1 MAKTVSL
8 KEAQAAYSVSLSKM
22 DLKQVPLILE
32 RDGEPVA
39 AIISIE
45 DYRRLVAR
53 QDDDAWRQEQLQ
65 RLEPNRTA
73 FQRLLPELLKTHKG
87 QFVAIY
93 KGEVVDADP
102 DNRELAKRIYA
113 RKLFP
118 VYIQLVSKRPRV
130 IELPS
135 SSSPSTAKT

>member
-8 KEAQAAYSVSLSKM
+8 KEAQATYSLSLDKT
-22 DLKQVPLILE
+22 DLAQGPIILE
-32 RDGEPVA
+32 HEGEPVA
-39 AIISIE
+39 AIIGIE
-45 DYRRLVAR
+45 DYRRLVAG
-53 QDDDAWRQEQLQ
+53 QDDDTWRQEQLQ
-65 RLEPNRTA
+65 RLQPEREA

-87 QFVAIY
+87 QFVAIH
-93 KGEVVDADP
+93 KGKMVDADT

-118 VYIQLVSKRPRV
+118 VYIQLVSEKPRV

-135 SSSPSTAKT
+135 PEEVRRVPL